1 VLAPRADA
9 AHSEPPAPRATEPVA
24 AKIGTYLF
32 LAGAAITAA
41 GIVLP
46 HPSEVDTGGYLAI
59 TAFSVLIAGVI
70 WSRRGDTS
78 GVTPSVIV
86 VASIAVVSASLYFN
100 GERHGG
106 VAILNELYY
115 VWPALYVGYFFKPRA
130 IVFTLALIGAAYGV
144 ILHSIHVGADAGV
157 TRWVITVSV
166 TAGAA
171 GALHVI
177 RRYVNSLVRA
187 LREVARTDPLTG
199 VLNRRGFDERLDIE
213 LRRARRRSEPL
224 ALIIGDIDDFKRLND
239 EFGHAA
245 GDEALRRV
253 ADALRAGSREM
264 DVIGRIGG
272 EEFAMLMPAT
282 GLAGAYEA
290 AERMRRLVESSDS
303 ERLTI
308 SFGAVELA
316 GEHDDPAALIAR
328 ADAALYDAKE
338 TGRNRTVVAPRVA
351 ARAPGD

>member
-1 VLAPRADA
+1 MPAQAPSD
-9 AHSEPPAPRATEPVA
+9 PPAPRVAEPVA
-24 AKIGTYLF
+24 AKIGSYLF
-32 LAGAAITAA
+32 LAGAGITVASM
-41 GIVLP
+41 VLP
-46 HPSEVDTGGYLAI
+46 HPSGVETSGYWAV
-59 TAFSVLIAGVI
+59 TAFSVAIAGVI

-78 GVTPSVIV
+78 SLTPWVIV
-86 VASIAVVSASLYFN
+86 VASIAVVSASVYFN

-115 VWPALYVGYFFKPRA
+115 VWPALYVGYFFKPRS
-130 IVFTLALIGAAYGV
+130 IVFTIAVIGAAYGV
-144 ILHSIHVGADAGV
+144 VLHEIHVGAEAGV

-187 LREVARTDPLTG
+187 LRQVARTDPLTG

-213 LRRARRRSEPL
+213 LRRARRRAEPL
-224 ALIIGDIDDFKRLND
+224 ALVVGDIDHFKRLND

-253 ADALRAGSREM
+253 ADALRASSREM

-282 GLAGAYEA
+282 GLDGAFEA
-290 AERMRRLVESSDS
+290 AERMRRALESSDGG
-303 ERLTI
+303 RLTI

-316 GEHDDPAALIAR
+316 DEHDDPAALIAR

-338 TGRNRTVVAPRVA
+338 TGRNRTVVAQR
-351 ARAPGD
+351 